1 MQRLVGDREG
11 ARHLDHLAPADR
23 QVANDVGGSDVVA
36 RKDLV
41 ELGEDQ
47 VAGPAAPAEAFQRA
61 VVDAGVL
68 GDRQVGAER
77 QFLEHAAYAEALG
90 ERRGIAATARRRR

>member
-1 MQRLVGDREG
+1 MPPATARRMKASSWPAVWASSDEVGSSRMTRSQRIVGDGEG

-23 QVANDVGGSDVVA
+23 QVADDVGGADAVA

-47 VAGPAAPAEAFQRA
+47 VAGPAPPAEA
-61 VVDAGVL
+61 L
-68 GDRQVGAER
+68 
-77 QFLEHAAYAEALG
+77 AAPDD
-90 ERRGIAATARRRR
+90 